1 MDAIVINNLTKIY
14 SSKGKKV
21 KAINNLTR
29 KFKYGKFYL
38 ITGHSGSGK
47 STLLHLIGLIDK
59 PTSGHIF
66 IAGKYTN
73 NLKHSELSILRN
85 QHIGFVFQEFFLD
98 RYLTAKENIMIPMLI
113 NSKYK
118 TKKEILTKAEA
129 LLKEMGLE
137 ERSNHFPKELSGG
150 ECQRVAIARSL
161 ANDPQ
166 IILADEPTGNLDIKN
181 EEYVFEKLKQMSK
194 TGKCIIMVSHSKDAR
209 KYADEV
215 LELKDGFWIEK

>member
-161 ANDPQ
+161 ANDHQ

-215 LELKDGFWIEK
+215 LELKDGVWIEK

>member
-166 IILADEPTGNLDIKN
+166 IILADEPTGKMITS
-181 EEYVFEKLKQMSK
+181 F
-194 TGKCIIMVSHSKDAR
+194 
-209 KYADEV
+209 
-215 LELKDGFWIEK
+215 F

>member
-215 LELKDGFWIEK
+215 LELKDGVWIEK

>member
-85 QHIGFVFQEFFLD
+85 QHIGFAFQEFFLD

-215 LELKDGFWIEK
+215 LELKDGVWIEK

>member
-1 MDAIVINNLTKIY
+1 MDAILINNLTKIY

-215 LELKDGFWIEK
+215 LELKDGVWIEK